1 MGIKT
6 NRTSWSLRGNI
17 VLIYTINVF
26 MMRVCVSGAN
36 SGRAH
41 PLKLEKNMIFWL
53 KIVIFF
59 TRYTPKFFAP
69 PSARRNCFKCAPPN
83 LKSWIRPCYWYE
95 SQQTWL
101 YNTPTF
107 TKIMRRDR
115 FQIILRKN
123 MRQHEI

>member
-69 PSARRNCFKCAPPN
+69 PSARRNFFKCAPPPP
-83 LKSWIRPCYWYE
+83 LS
-95 SQQTWL
+95 
-101 YNTPTF
+101 
-107 TKIMRRDR
+107 
-115 FQIILRKN
+115 
-123 MRQHEI
+123 